1 MHTSYYSIPTS
12 SRTVVA
18 STTQICHD
26 DTMSLFS
33 VFSAVVMAA
42 EMIIS
47 PIPDNV
53 ASPVTVYPSVSFGQL
68 TGANPTPA
76 IAVLGV
82 STTSPT
88 PTPSPRIIPDVAPK
102 EAATESGAKRIAR
115 KKQYTIAFLGDSMV
129 DTLGPDVPHT
139 KKALAAIYPGTS
151 FTLLNFGVGA
161 TNIDYGLQRVS
172 NGYDYL
178 GKAIPSVVSQRPD
191 IVVVESF
198 GYNPY
203 SYEAGA
209 LDKHWLQLAA
219 IVDSLKAQ
227 LPGVRIVI
235 AATIAPNSKVFG
247 DGAAGL
253 AFDPA
258 DKIRRTTT
266 IKQYLDSTV
275 KFAKSQK
282 LPLADVFHASIDAS
296 GDGKLTYI
304 NGGDHI
310 HYSDNGRILFGSKVA
325 EAIASNRLLE

>member
-1 MHTSYYSIPTS
+1 
-12 SRTVVA
+12 
-18 STTQICHD
+18 
-26 DTMSLFS
+26 MSLFS

-47 PIPDNV
+47 PIPDSIV
-53 ASPVTVYPSVSFGQL
+53 SPVTVYPAVSFGQL
-68 TGANPTPA
+68 SGAKTPA
-76 IAVLGV
+76 TASVLGV
-82 STTSPT
+82 SATTTSSPT
-88 PTPSPRIIPDVAPK
+88 PTRSPTPTLRSTTDVSPKDVAS
-102 EAATESGAKRIAR
+102 ESGTKRTSR

-139 KKALAAIYPGTS
+139 KKALSALYPGTS
-151 FTLLNFGVGA
+151 FTMLNFGVGA

-203 SYEAGA
+203 SFDTGA

-258 DKIRRTTT
+258 DKVRRTTT

-282 LPLADVFHASIDAS
+282 LPLADAFHASIDSS

-325 EAIASNRLLE
+325 EAIAVNRLLE

>member
-1 MHTSYYSIPTS
+1 
-12 SRTVVA
+12 
-18 STTQICHD
+18 
-26 DTMSLFS
+26 
-33 VFSAVVMAA
+33 
-42 EMIIS
+42 MIIS
-47 PIPDNV
+47 PIPDNFV
-53 ASPVTVYPSVSFGQL
+53 SPVTVYPAVSFGQL
-68 TGANPTPA
+68 SVAKPSSSV
-76 IAVLGV
+76 AVLGV
-82 STTSPT
+82 SATMPTTPILQPT
-88 PTPSPRIIPDVAPK
+88 PTSSPHIPPNVS
-102 EAATESGAKRIAR
+102 ETETASGSSIKRTSR
-115 KKQYTIAFLGDSMV
+115 KKHYTIAFLGDSMV

-139 KKALAAIYPGTS
+139 KKALTALYPGTS

-178 GKAIPSVVSQRPD
+178 GKEIPSVVSQRPD

-203 SYEAGA
+203 SYDAGA

-258 DKIRRTTT
+258 DKVRRTTT

-282 LPLADVFHASIDAS
+282 LPLADAFHASIDSS

-304 NGGDHI
+304 NSGDHI
-310 HYSDNGRILFGSKVA
+310 HYSDNGRNLFGSKVA
-325 EAIASNRLLE
+325 EAIATNRLLE